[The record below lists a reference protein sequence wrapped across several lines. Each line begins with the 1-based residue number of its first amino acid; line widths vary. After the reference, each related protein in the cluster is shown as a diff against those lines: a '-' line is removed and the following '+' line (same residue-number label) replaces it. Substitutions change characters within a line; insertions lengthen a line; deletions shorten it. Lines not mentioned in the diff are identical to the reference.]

1 MFQDSRGFS
10 TAFFFGGGGGDDL
23 LDFFFPISVRHVPTF
38 QWILLGW
45 DLSMDSPADSWP
57 ATKWNDINR
66 FANEQS
72 ERQGERLM

>member
-1 MFQDSRGFS
+1 
-10 TAFFFGGGGGDDL
+10 
-23 LDFFFPISVRHVPTF
+23 
-38 QWILLGW
+38 
-45 DLSMDSPADSWP
+45 MDSPADSWP